1 MRLNSLRIKGF
12 KSFANDTLINFSS
25 DVIGIVG
32 PNGCGK
38 SNVIDSIRWVLGE
51 QKSKHLRLDKMTS
64 VIFNGTKAKKKAGVA
79 EVSLTF
85 DNTKNILPTEYGSVT
100 ITRTLY
106 RSGESEYKLN
116 GVTCRLK
123 DITALFLD
131 TGIGSNSYAIIELG
145 MVDKILTDKDSAR
158 RRMFEQAAG
167 ISKYKKRKK
176 DTLNKLAATKADL
189 DRVDDLLHEIQG
201 NLKQLE
207 RQAKRTEKYF
217 ALKDKY
223 KKNSIVLAKQKLSS
237 FETKDQ
243 TLKASLLQEEELLTE
258 IIAKK
263 NAFQSDL
270 ESFKKDILENE
281 MALSSKQQEFNELV
295 KKTDEKEN
303 RLKIIEQRLD
313 FLSNDK
319 SKLQKAI
326 TEAESKIGDL
336 GLRKDNYQSTLVQ
349 ENELLNTLQ
358 HEYTE
363 VKSNLERIQGDHDEI
378 KKELDSITSFQ
389 KSYQE
394 TIIGLEKE
402 KAILKSQDQQ
412 LSAEFEKM
420 EKLLAEQEIK
430 INKLNKD
437 FSESSDALAIKA
449 KELEVKEKELTSL
462 LESKEKLDK
471 EKEELSTEFNQK
483 SRKLDAKQN
492 EFNLVRNLVEKMEG
506 FPDSVKFLSN
516 LKSWQKDTQ
525 LLSDLIYCE
534 EKYKIAIES
543 YLEPYLKYFVVDQ
556 VDDAVNAISIL
567 GESQKG
573 KANFLLLDVI
583 DSNPVLL
590 TTKPSLGTPA
600 LSILE
605 FDKKYENLFK
615 MLLGNVYLS
624 ESEMPDHSIN
634 LSDEEVILSLSGN
647 YKQEKFALSGGSV
660 GLFEGKRLGRKKN
673 LEKLS
678 QDIEALKSEIANLE
692 KREAI
697 ILDKLEGLE
706 SQIKTFQTDELKK
719 ELNKIEQEKM
729 SFELHL
735 KNEDVQFNQFK
746 NRIGEI
752 EVTRKSISD
761 NLVKINSNIQVNE
774 SEIGTYSAQIES
786 KDSNFSVMSLRLTE
800 LSSAV
805 NTKNIELVRQQNKIE
820 LLEKEL
826 EYCSTQLSENEG
838 IFSNSNQTISS
849 LEKELVDGSG
859 QISTIKEELVG
870 LYEVKKVGSSN
881 LSEVEKNYFQKRSV
895 ISDKENEL
903 RSYDQKLSKSNEVI
917 ASLKDR
923 AVNVKIELTSIT
935 ERLKAEFE
943 IETSDLEAVV
953 LEEGL
958 DEEALEELVNKAKN
972 KIANFGEINPMALT
986 AFDEMKERFDSINEQ
1001 RNDILNARD
1010 SLLETIAEIEES
1022 ASAQFMVAFTQV
1034 RTYFKEV
1041 FRSLFTEEDDC
1052 DLILSDE
1059 DNPLDSEIK
1068 ILAKPKGK
1076 RPQSISQLS
1085 GGEKTLTA
1093 TALLFS
1099 LYLLKPAPFCIFDEV
1114 DAPLD
1119 DANIEK
1125 FNKIIRKFSKD
1136 SQFIIVTHNKQ
1147 TMASVDVI
1155 YGIYMQEQGVSS
1167 VSPVDFREL
1176 DHTSVLEMA

>member
-1 MRLNSLRIKGF
+1 MRLNSLKIKGF
-12 KSFANDTLINFSS
+12 KSFANDTVINFNS

-38 SNVIDSIRWVLGE
+38 SNVVDSIRWVLGE
-51 QKSKHLRLDKMTS
+51 QKSKELRLDKMTS

-85 DNTKNILPTEYGSVT
+85 DNTKNILPTEYSTVT

-145 MVDKILTDKDSAR
+145 MVDKILTDKDNAR
-158 RRMFEQAAG
+158 RKMFEQASG

-176 DTLNKLAATKADL
+176 ETLGKLAATTADL

-217 ALKDKY
+217 GLKEKY
-223 KKNSIVLAKQKLSS
+223 KSNSIILAKQKLSS
-237 FETKDQ
+237 FESKDQ
-243 TLKASLLQEEELLTE
+243 ELKASLLKEEQLLAE
-258 IIAKK
+258 IVANK
-263 NAFQSDL
+263 NTYQSDL

-281 MALSSKQQEFNELV
+281 MALSSKQQEFNDLV

-319 SKLQKAI
+319 TKLSKAI
-326 TEAESKIGDL
+326 EEAESKISDL
-336 GLRKDNYQSTLVQ
+336 GLKSEHYQKTLVT
-349 ENELLNTLQ
+349 ENELLGTLQ
-358 HEYTE
+358 HQYEE

-394 TIIGLEKE
+394 TIISLEKE

-420 EKLLAEQEIK
+420 EKLLGEQESK
-430 INKLNKD
+430 ISSLKENFVKS
-437 FSESSDALAIKA
+437 SESLTIKA
-449 KELEVKEKELTSL
+449 KELEAKEKELTGL
-462 LESKEKLDK
+462 LDSKEKLDK
-471 EKEELSTEFNQK
+471 EKEELSIDFNQK

-534 EKYKIAIES
+534 EKYKVAIES

-567 GESQKG
+567 GDSQKG

-583 DSNPVLL
+583 DKHPVKLK
-590 TTKPSLGTPA
+590 TKDSLGTPA

-605 FDKKYENLFK
+605 YDKKYENLFRL
-615 MLLGNVYLS
+615 LLGNVYLTTA
-624 ESEMPDHSIN
+624 EMPDHGIN
-634 LSDEEVILSLSGN
+634 LDAEEVLLSLTGN

-673 LEKLS
+673 LEKLA
-678 QDIEALKSEIANLE
+678 QEIGELKSQIANLE
-692 KREAI
+692 KREALI
-697 ILDKLEGLE
+697 QEKLNNLE
-706 SQIKTFQTDELKK
+706 NEIKTFQTEVLKK

-729 SFELHL
+729 SYELHL
-735 KNEDVQFNQFK
+735 KNEDVQFNQYSK
-746 NRIGEI
+746 RIEEI
-752 EVTRKSISD
+752 VEHRKSITSS
-761 NLVKINSNIQVNE
+761 LTIINSNIQTNE
-774 SEIGTYSAQIES
+774 SEIGTYTAQIES
-786 KDSNFSVMSLRLTE
+786 KDSNFSVMSVRLTE

-805 NTKNIELVRQQNKIE
+805 NSKNIELVRQQNKIE

-826 EYCSTQLSENEG
+826 EYCTTQLDENKG
-838 IFSNSNQTISS
+838 IFSNSNASIGT
-849 LEKELVDGSG
+849 LEKELIEGSG
-859 QISTIKEELVG
+859 QITNIKEELVG
-870 LYEVKKVGSSN
+870 LYEVKKIGSSN

-895 ISDKENEL
+895 ITDKENEL
-903 RSYDQKLSKSNEVI
+903 RSFDQKVSKANELI
-917 ASLKDR
+917 ASLKER
-923 AVNVKIELTSIT
+923 GVNVKIELTSIT
-935 ERLKAEFE
+935 ERLKAEFQ
-943 IETSDLEAVV
+943 IETKDLADVV

-958 DEEALEELVNKAKN
+958 DEEALEEMVNKIKD

-1010 SLLETIAEIEES
+1010 SLLETISEIETS

-1034 RTYFKEV
+1034 RESFKEV

-1059 DNPLDSEIK
+1059 ENPLDSEIK

-1076 RPQSISQLS
+1076 RPQTIAQLS

-1147 TMASVDVI
+1147 TMASVDII

-1176 DHTSVLEMA
+1176 DHSSVLETA